1 MSSADEG
8 GASRVADNESPSQDT
23 TDVALATGSGQTDED
38 NGISLGDKL
47 SGSAETTRTDISEH
61 ESNVEL

>member
-8 GASRVADNESPSQDT
+8 GASRVADNESPSQHT